1 MCCYSDLERARLVV
15 YLVFQ
20 LPCFPTVKAN
30 ALDCSFTC
38 NRQIFLAR
46 KWICQLIPFH
56 LSVLLGNLVYS
67 HHKDTNISIST
78 YRNKSKIIWQL
89 SHMRRE
95 TIATRGFTFAMLKVV
110 IVQLIFYH
118 DHLAV
123 EKLYKLKA
131 ILCFSHS
138 DWSSL
143 MHCVWDY
150 FILENT
156 CSLSNENWEFI
167 VHWINIFPNNMT
179 SVLDGD
185 SPADVTQWEPVQYQT
200 AVAITQWGVD
210 LLVQGCYCF
219 KQNNC
224 LPCAEREKQPKCMWR
239 VYCRLNNLFICLP
252 YLGGS

>member
-1 MCCYSDLERARLVV
+1 MSTSKTQEYQINKKKSLTRHRTTTFCFLAWKYKLKSEMCCYSDLERARLVV

-89 SHMRRE
+89 SHVRRE
-95 TIATRGFTFAMLKVV
+95 TIATRGFTFAILKVV

-156 CSLSNENWEFI
+156 CSLSNENRA
-167 VHWINIFPNNMT
+167 HRTLN
-179 SVLDGD
+179 
-185 SPADVTQWEPVQYQT
+185 QY
-200 AVAITQWGVD
+200 IS
-210 LLVQGCYCF
+210 
-219 KQNNC
+219 K
-224 LPCAEREKQPKCMWR
+224 
-239 VYCRLNNLFICLP
+239 
-252 YLGGS
+252 